1 MGATRVLMIVAETLA
16 VGAVAVQFVLPIETL
31 ISVHIGNRSLG
42 LPVRWV
48 VPLFFLA
55 IAGTLSL
62 ATLVG
67 MYWRLA
73 HITLPPAVQ

>member
-1 MGATRVLMIVAETLA
+1 MGVLRTLMILAETLS
-16 VGAVAVQFVLPIETL
+16 VVAVAVQFVLPIETL
-31 ISVHIGNRSLG
+31 ISIHIGNRSLG

-62 ATLVG
+62 AALAS

-73 HITLPPAVQ
+73 HVATPAP